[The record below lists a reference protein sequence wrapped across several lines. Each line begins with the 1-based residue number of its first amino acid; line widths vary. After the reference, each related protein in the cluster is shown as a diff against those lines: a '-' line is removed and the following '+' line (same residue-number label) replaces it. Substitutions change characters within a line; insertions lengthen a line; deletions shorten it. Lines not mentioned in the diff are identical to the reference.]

1 MLENH
6 EFILRIEFSENR
18 KQYNEEFNIVY
29 LKNQNRYYSNSDLDL
44 HLKKLQKNLI

>member
-6 EFILRIEFSENR
+6 EFILRIEFSKNR